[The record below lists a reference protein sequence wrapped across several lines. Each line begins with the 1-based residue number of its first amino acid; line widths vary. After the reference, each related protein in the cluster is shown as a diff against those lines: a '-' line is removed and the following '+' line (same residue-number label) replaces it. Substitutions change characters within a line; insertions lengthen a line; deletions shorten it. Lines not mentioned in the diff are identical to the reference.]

1 MGKNSINLSQKEL
14 GDIEYV
20 WEFIKVFADSLLKE
34 YKWSNSQMA
43 NCLRNLAD
51 TYE

>member
-1 MGKNSINLSQKEL
+1 MGKNSINLCQKEFD
-14 GDIEYV
+14 DIEYV
-20 WEFIKVFADSLLKE
+20 WEFIKVLADSLLKE
-34 YKWSNSQMA
+34 YKWSNRQMA